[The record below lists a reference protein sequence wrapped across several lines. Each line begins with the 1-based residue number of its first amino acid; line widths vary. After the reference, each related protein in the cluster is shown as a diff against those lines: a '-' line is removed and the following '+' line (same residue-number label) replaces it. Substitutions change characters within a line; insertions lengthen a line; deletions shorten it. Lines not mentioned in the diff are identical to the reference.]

1 MSYVD
6 TDRIVVSVDNNMVA
20 KEVINAIKLFVRNF
34 YSPECELAI
43 VSIVQSDDNLDD
55 YIFIINGHKVFY
67 AKSFKRKLIIYSLDK
82 KWVNDVDIDLAQQKS
97 EVKNNDI
104 SNQ

>member
-1 MSYVD
+1 MSYID
-6 TDRIVVSVDNNMVA
+6 TDKIIVSVDNNMVS
-20 KEVINAIKLFVRNF
+20 KEIINSIKLFVRNF

-43 VSIVQSDDNLDD
+43 VSLVQGDNNIDD

-82 KWVNDVDIDLAQQKS
+82 KWVNDVDIDLAQEKS
-97 EVKNNDI
+97 EAK
-104 SNQ
+104 Q

>member
-6 TDRIVVSVDNNMVA
+6 TDKIVVSVDKNMVS
-20 KEVINAIKLFVRNF
+20 KEVINSIKLFVRNF

-43 VSIVQSDDNLDD
+43 VSIAQGDDNIDD

-67 AKSFKRKLIIYSLDK
+67 AKLFKRKLIIYSLDK
-82 KWVNDVDIDLAQQKS
+82 KWVNDVDIDLAQEKS
-97 EVKNNDI
+97 EVNK
-104 SNQ
+104 

>member
-6 TDRIVVSVDNNMVA
+6 TDQIVVNYDSKKVSN
-20 KEVINAIKLFVRNF
+20 EVLCAIKLFVRNF
-34 YSPECELAI
+34 YSPQCELSVI
-43 VSIVQSDDNLDD
+43 SLVQDGNLDD

-82 KWVNDVDIDLAQQKS
+82 KWVNDVDIDLAQEKT
-97 EVKNNDI
+97 EVK
-104 SNQ
+104 